1 MAKMGMSSA
10 RENGFWRVCLW
21 THLMGVLV
29 LLYLPLL
36 ILLLYSFSASQL
48 ALRFTGFSLQ
58 WYAKALH
65 NPEVLAA
72 IANSLGIALAS
83 GGMATALGTLLALGL
98 ERGSRRLRQVSELL
112 AYLPILIPEIILG
125 LGLLVFFARGLRPM
139 FAGLGLTLDSFTT
152 VTLGH
157 VTLSLSYVCVAVR
170 SRLKG
175 YNSQTELAALDLG
188 ANQLDVLLRIILPQM
203 GPAIFSGFLMAVSL
217 SLDDFYVS
225 YFVTV
230 GGSGFKTVPLYIW
243 GLQGRSAMTPEINA
257 VATLMLVFSALA
269 LGVALLASR
278 GVYGEKGK
286 RA

>member
-1 MAKMGMSSA
+1 M
-10 RENGFWRVCLW
+10 
-21 THLMGVLV
+21 
-29 LLYLPLL
+29 
-36 ILLLYSFSASQL
+36 
-48 ALRFTGFSLQ
+48 
-58 WYAKALH
+58 
-65 NPEVLAA
+65 
-72 IANSLGIALAS
+72 
-83 GGMATALGTLLALGL
+83 
-98 ERGSRRLRQVSELL
+98 
-112 AYLPILIPEIILG
+112 
-125 LGLLVFFARGLRPM
+125 
-139 FAGLGLTLDSFTT
+139 
-152 VTLGH
+152 
-157 VTLSLSYVCVAVR
+157 AVR

-188 ANQLDVLLRIILPQM
+188 ANQLDVLRRIILPQM